1 MTAGSPVD
9 GAGSVRVG
17 RPGDGV
23 SSEEIAAVLA
33 ALTRRDEPAGM
44 GTGYDRWRDMR
55 LAALRARP
63 RRG

>member
-1 MTAGSPVD
+1 MSARSPSGPVQ
-9 GAGSVRVG
+9 VG

-33 ALTRRDEPAGM
+33 ALTRREDPHDA
-44 GTGYDRWRDMR
+44 GTGYDRWRDVR